1 MIAIPH
7 DTVTPRFTNPWF
19 SCVTRRRGSG
29 QYPPPEGNS
38 MIFAR
43 RLVCLLVAIA
53 GLSAGAMA
61 QLQTSELHVVV
72 KDAKGAVVRDASV
85 TAAESGRAVTR
96 TATTNAD
103 GQAVL
108 LSLPPGLYSLTVEAP
123 GFAKMVNSSVRL
135 TIGQVAEL
143 AVQLSVAA
151 ASETVTV
158 SSDAELVETQQTA
171 SATTIDQTRIE
182 NLPINGRNYISFALT
197 NSQLARDTAPS
208 IGAAPT
214 SGLNIG
220 GQRARSNLINIDG
233 TNAVDNSTNGIR
245 STVSQDAVQEFQ
257 ILTNGYAAEYGQ
269 AAGGVINIISK
280 SGTNQF
286 HGSAFG
292 YLRNRYIQ
300 ATNPFSNVN
309 QPAYTRAQYGFTAG
323 GPIKKDRTYYFFSF
337 EGTDRH
343 ESGFND
349 IGAANFGL
357 TAQADVTRFVNA
369 ALGLNLPPGSFVAPV
384 TPAQAQFL
392 GVAPIN
398 AATIGYASL
407 VATSG
412 PVAITGA
419 NPLTKL
425 LGLGSGF
432 FAPTV
437 PGQFD
442 PLPASFV
449 PLQTVLGN
457 FPVYE
462 FGNIYSLRL
471 DHKLT
476 NNQQLMLRGSVSPF
490 NTTGVQVNAQGP
502 QNFGQNAWSR
512 TSVNNFHDW
521 SVIAEHTW
529 TIGSNKVNEF
539 RFQYARRSVN
549 YTYSNAPNGGDVAVN
564 IPGFAFIGREPF
576 SFVQRVEQRWEF
588 LDNFSI
594 IKGSHNIKFGV
605 DYNYIPLNADFTV
618 NFGGIYNYGQ
628 VAVSASA
635 PPINPIQAYGAAL
648 PQYLV
653 QGVGNPHLAFSNNTI
668 GVFAQDS
675 WRMTPKLTVNY
686 GLRYDVEFLPQYA
699 PATPLAGAAF
709 TTLGLTK
716 GVPPSNLNF
725 QPRVGVAFDLFG
737 DGKTVLRAS
746 YGIFFDHPL
755 MALVFDSVVAD
766 GTQAPQILLF
776 GGTLNPCTLQNIANA
791 LNAANSFAGRLG
803 CLPPAF
809 TYLPNQQRFN
819 PTPNTQS
826 VWTNQNFLAPGQPPV
841 PLSVLPFGFPTAANF
856 KYGYSNQAN
865 LGIEHDFGNNFTVS
879 LQYNF
884 NGGRRLNR
892 PINANTS
899 IGSILVQNWYDAM
912 TDPSVTP
919 GQKADFFNNP
929 LAVDIVGVNP
939 LVAAKC
945 GSAACGAYIPPAL
958 VSFFRPS
965 GFNATLQFYAPP
977 QVNGLAQQMLN
988 YYHLGYGNQVIPFS
1002 DMVANYSSGTSDY
1015 NAFTV
1020 NASRR
1025 FSGHWE
1031 MLASY
1036 TWGHSID
1043 DSTDLQATLEPQDN
1057 YHPNLDRSNSLFD
1070 LRQRFVFSAV
1080 YQSNKVGSGFTG
1092 ALLSNWTVAP
1102 IIEAASGR
1110 PFNIVTGFDQNFD
1123 FSSGTDRPMTAHA
1136 GQTDSCGDVAAASKY
1151 SPTGYLIPTCFA
1163 DALVTGQVPVLIGNL
1178 ARNAGTK
1185 PTTVFNDLRIARSFR
1200 IGERA
1205 QLQGIM
1211 DIFNVINKFNVAD
1224 VNPIWNSTGTPTA
1237 AYDPRQFQ
1245 FALRLTW

>member
-1 MIAIPH
+1 M
-7 DTVTPRFTNPWF
+7 T
-19 SCVTRRRGSG
+19 
-29 QYPPPEGNS
+29 
-38 MIFAR
+38 FAR
-43 RLVCLLVAIA
+43 RFWCLLVAL
-53 GLSAGAMA
+53 GCMLAGAMA
-61 QLQTSELHVVV
+61 QVQTSELHVVV
-72 KDAKGAVVRDASV
+72 KDAKGAVVRDATV
-85 TAAESGRAVTR
+85 TADEAGRAVSR
-96 TATTNAD
+96 TATTN
-103 GQAVL
+103 GEGLAVL
-108 LSLPPGLYSLTVEAP
+108 LSLPPGLYSVTVEAP
-123 GFAKMVNSSVRL
+123 GFAKLVNSSVRL

-143 AVQLSVAA
+143 PVQLSVAA

-158 SSDAELVETQQTA
+158 TSEAALVETQQTA
-171 SATTIDQTRIE
+171 SATTIDQTRID

-220 GQRARSNLINIDG
+220 GQRARSNLVNIDG
-233 TNAVDNSTNGIR
+233 TNAIDNSTNGIR

-286 HGSAFG
+286 HGSAYG

-300 ATNPFSNVN
+300 ATNPFSNVD
-309 QPAYTRAQYGFTAG
+309 QPAYTRAQYGLTAG
-323 GPIKKDRTYYFFSF
+323 GPIKSDRTYWFFAY

-349 IGAANFGL
+349 IGSDNFGL
-357 TAQADVTRFVNA
+357 SSQADVTRFVNA

-384 TPAQAQFL
+384 TPAQAAFL
-392 GVAPIN
+392 GAAPISP
-398 AATIGYASL
+398 ATIAYASL

-412 PVAITGA
+412 PVAISGV

-442 PLPASFV
+442 PLPASYV

-457 FPVYE
+457 FPVHE
-462 FGNIYSLRL
+462 LGDIYSLRL
-471 DHKLT
+471 DHKIN
-476 NNQQLMLRGSVSPF
+476 NNQQLMLRGSVNPDI
-490 NTTGVQVNAQGP
+490 TTGVQVNAQGP
-502 QNFGQNAWSR
+502 QNFGQNSWSR

-529 TIGSNKVNEF
+529 TLGSNKVNEF

-549 YTYSNAPNGGDVAVN
+549 YTYSNGPGGSDVASN
-564 IPGFAFIGREPF
+564 IPGYGFIGREPF
-576 SFVQRVEQRWEF
+576 SYVQRVEQRWEL

-594 IKGSHNIKFGV
+594 TKGNHNIKFGV
-605 DYNYIPLNADFTV
+605 DYNLIPLTANFTV
-618 NFGGIYNYGQ
+618 NFGGLYDFGQ
-628 VAVSASA
+628 VSVSQSA
-635 PPINPIQAYGAAL
+635 PPLNPIQAYGAAL

-653 QGVGNPHLAFSNNTI
+653 QGVGNPHLAFDNNTI
-668 GVFAQDS
+668 GVFVQDS

-699 PATPLAGAAF
+699 PSTALAGAAYK
-709 TTLGLTK
+709 TLGLTK

-725 QPRVGVAFDLFG
+725 QPRIGVAYDMFG

-746 YGIFFDHPL
+746 YGIFFDHPM

-776 GGTLNPCTLQNIANA
+776 GGNLNQCTIPNIANA

-803 CLPPAF
+803 CLPPSF
-809 TYLPNQQRFN
+809 TYLPNQQRFD

-826 VWTNQNFLAPGQPPV
+826 VWINQNFLAPGQPPV
-841 PLSVLPFGFPTAANF
+841 PLSVLPFGYPTAANF
-856 KYGYSNQAN
+856 RYGYSNQAN
-865 LGIEHDFGNNFTVS
+865 LGIEHQFGNNFTMS

-899 IGSILVQNWYDAM
+899 IGSILTQNWYNAM

-919 GQKADFFNNP
+919 AQKADFFNNP

-939 LVAAKC
+939 IVAAQC
-945 GSAACGAYIPPAL
+945 GNPACGAYIPPAL

-965 GFNATLQFYAPP
+965 GFNATLQYYAPP
-977 QVNGLAQQMLN
+977 QVNGLAQQVLN

-1002 DMVANYSSGTSDY
+1002 DMVANYSNGTSDY

-1020 NASRR
+1020 NATRR

-1036 TWGHSID
+1036 TWGHAID

-1070 LRQRFVFSAV
+1070 LRHRFVFSAV
-1080 YQSNKVGSGFTG
+1080 YQSNSQGSGFKG

-1136 GQTDSCGDVAAASKY
+1136 GQTDSCGDVAAPSKY

-1185 PTTVFNDLRIARSFR
+1185 PVTVFNDLRIARSFK
-1200 IGERA
+1200 IHERA

-1211 DIFNVINKFNVAD
+1211 DVFNVINKFNVAD
-1224 VNPIWNSTGTPTA
+1224 VNPIWNSAGTPTA